1 MRLWGR
7 AFQRTNRASTKN
19 LLLGFETTRPSVI
32 MLTSHKFLRLK
43 GGDFCSPVGRPR
55 CGLPRQPRHEL
66 LFLSCSI
73 LKFAKMKSGSG
84 DGESHHRPRDTDML
98 YRVMAVAGIVSSKS
112 VLSLFDNAE
121 MKAYIQKLDPK
132 HSPPHRL
139 ERIRILTVLID
150 AYIRELSFI
159 VAERRGVLRKMFM
172 SGNIGEFFL

>member
-1 MRLWGR
+1 MFTWHYVFGKNWFDKSKLWKVAR
-7 AFQRTNRASTKN
+7 A
-19 LLLGFETTRPSVI
+19 I
-32 MLTSHKFLRLK
+32 
-43 GGDFCSPVGRPR
+43 VGKA
-55 CGLPRQPRHEL
+55 LPGYIRIEL
-66 LFLSCSI
+66 I

-150 AYIRELSFI
+150 AYVRELSFI
-159 VAERRGVLRKMFM
+159 VAERRGVLREKFM